1 MFGVKPPRA
10 GFLAHENPL
19 FSGLLRKDG
28 PVRPENRSDNL
39 FGFLQRFP
47 GNSLDSLLSSHDNC
61 CCASRS
67 APGPSDAGNPSM
79 YPRTIKV
86 RSSSGSIHEYIRI
99 VEAYREDGKVKQRVV
114 ADLGRKDLL
123 VEILPKL
130 RRLLTGD
137 ADLEAGDSTTPQVG
151 DASNWGPV
159 LVVRALFDQLG
170 LWAILDQH
178 LGKAKGVPFADR
190 AFALI
195 ANRLI
200 APASEHGLAG
210 WLETDFVCDR
220 TGRRFLPHWHQRR
233 RVRVHPR
240 QLDAWYRT
248 LDQLIKAKD
257 HIEVAL
263 YHRLRDLFSFKPE
276 LVLYDITSTYFEG
289 AGPAD
294 LAQHGYSRD
303 GKPQNVQV
311 IVGVVMVAG
320 WPIAH
325 HVWAGNRIDHSTVQE
340 VIKDL
345 RQRFAFSRLVFVG
358 DRGMVT
364 DENIEAITRDQ
375 QGFLVGVKRRRN
387 PQIDG
392 WLAAVD
398 ETKWVSCPG
407 GINTRERKT
416 NPPRT
421 RAQEVLS
428 GDPSLRVIVID
439 SDERRTYEQAK
450 RQQAMERAR
459 QHLEKLQGRVAS
471 GKLKQPEKIGAAVE
485 RVMQKYHG
493 YRYFDWKLTAG
504 VLEFS
509 ESAERL
515 GREKA
520 IEGKYVVMTGE
531 KDLSVLDAVALY
543 KELTE
548 VESGF
553 RQLKDVMAMR
563 PIYHQ
568 IEPRVKAH
576 ILVAALALLVQR
588 LLGRRLA
595 EAGVDL
601 SPWRAMQAL
610 TTVRLVTFHLEGQ
623 RERQGVTGGCP
634 DARLVLKALRLAD
647 QRPPVPPAGEETM
660 M

>member
-1 MFGVKPPRA
+1 
-10 GFLAHENPL
+10 L
-19 FSGLLRKDG
+19 
-28 PVRPENRSDNL
+28 
-39 FGFLQRFP
+39 
-47 GNSLDSLLSSHDNC
+47 LLSSHDNC

-67 APGPSDAGNPSM
+67 APGPYDAGNPSM

-130 RRLLTGD
+130 RRLLTGG
-137 ADLEAGDSTTPQVG
+137 ADLQAGDSTAPQVG

-178 LGKAKGVPFADR
+178 LGRAKGVPFADR

-263 YHRLRDLFSFKPE
+263 YHRLRDLFSFKPD

-428 GDPSLRVIVID
+428 GDESLRVIVID

-459 QHLEKLQGRVAS
+459 QHLEKLQERVRS

-576 ILVAALALLVQR
+576 IFVAALALLVQR

-601 SPWRAMQAL
+601 SPGRSMQAL

-623 RERQGVTGGCP
+623 PERRGVTGGCP
-634 DARLVLKALRLAD
+634 DARLVLKALKLAD
-647 QRPPVPPAGEETM
+647 QRPPVPSEGKEIVM
-660 M
+660 

>member
-1 MFGVKPPRA
+1 
-10 GFLAHENPL
+10 
-19 FSGLLRKDG
+19 
-28 PVRPENRSDNL
+28 
-39 FGFLQRFP
+39 
-47 GNSLDSLLSSHDNC
+47 
-61 CCASRS
+61 
-67 APGPSDAGNPSM
+67 M
-79 YPRTIKV
+79 YPRTVKV

-99 VEAYREDGKVKQRVV
+99 VEAYRENGQVKQRVV

-123 VEILPKL
+123 TEILPKL
-130 RRLLTGD
+130 RRLL
-137 ADLEAGDSTTPQVG
+137 VG
-151 DASNWGPV
+151 DTDEEPGDPAALHVGEAATWGPV
-159 LVVRALFDQLG
+159 LVIRALFDQLG
-170 LWAILDQH
+170 LWDILDRH

-190 AFALI
+190 AFTLV

-220 TGRRFLPHWHQRR
+220 TGRRFIPHWHPRR

-248 LDQLIKAKD
+248 LDQLIRAKD
-257 HIEVAL
+257 RIEVAL
-263 YHRLRDLFSFKPE
+263 YHRLRDLFSFKPD

-294 LAQHGYSRD
+294 FAQHGYSRD
-303 GKPQNVQV
+303 GQPQNVQV

-345 RQRFAFSRLVFVG
+345 RQRFAFGRLIFVG

-364 DENIEAITRDQ
+364 EENLEAIARDRH
-375 QGFLVGVKRRRN
+375 GFLVGVKRRRN

-392 WLAAVD
+392 WLEAVD

-416 NPPRT
+416 DPPRT

-439 SDERRTYEQAK
+439 SDERRGYEQTK
-450 RQQAMERAR
+450 REQAMERAR
-459 QHLEKLQGRVAS
+459 QRLEKLKERVAS
-471 GKLKQPEKIGAAVE
+471 GQVKEPEKIGAAVE
-485 RVMQKYHG
+485 RIMQRYHG

-504 VLEFS
+504 GLEFS
-509 ESAERL
+509 EDEERL
-515 GREKA
+515 GREKK
-520 IEGKYVVMTGE
+520 IEGKYVVMTSE
-531 KDLSVLDAVALY
+531 KGLSLLDAVALY
-543 KELTE
+543 KELAE

-553 RQLKDVMAMR
+553 RQLKDVMALR

-568 IEPRVKAH
+568 IEVRVKAH
-576 ILVAALALLVQR
+576 IFVAALALLVQR
-588 LLGRRLA
+588 LLGRRLK

-601 SPWRAMQAL
+601 SPARAMQAL
-610 TTVRLVTFHLEGQ
+610 ATVRLVTFRVEGQ
-623 RERQGVTGGCP
+623 PERRGVTGGRP
-634 DARLVLKALRLAD
+634 DARLVLKALKIVD
-647 QRPPVPPAGEETM
+647 QRPPAPPEGEETVM
-660 M
+660 

>member
-1 MFGVKPPRA
+1 
-10 GFLAHENPL
+10 
-19 FSGLLRKDG
+19 
-28 PVRPENRSDNL
+28 
-39 FGFLQRFP
+39 
-47 GNSLDSLLSSHDNC
+47 
-61 CCASRS
+61 
-67 APGPSDAGNPSM
+67 M
-79 YPRTIKV
+79 YPRTVKV
-86 RSSSGSIHEYIRI
+86 RSSSGAIHEYIRI
-99 VEAYREDGKVKQRVV
+99 VEAYREDGKVRQRVV

-123 VEILPKL
+123 LEILPKL

-137 ADLEAGDSTTPQVG
+137 AEGDAGDPAALHVG
-151 DASNWGPV
+151 DAANWGPV

-170 LWAILDQH
+170 LRSILDQH
-178 LGKAKGVPFADR
+178 LGRAKGVPFADR
-190 AFALI
+190 AFALV

-220 TGRRFLPHWHQRR
+220 TGRRFLPHWHRR
-233 RVRVHPR
+233 GRVRVHPR

-248 LDQLIKAKD
+248 LDQLVQAKD
-257 HIEVAL
+257 RIEVAL

-289 AGPAD
+289 AGPHDFAR
-294 LAQHGYSRD
+294 HGYSRD

-340 VIKDL
+340 VIRDL
-345 RQRFAFSRLVFVG
+345 RRRFAFGRLVFVG

-364 DENIEAITRDQ
+364 DENIAAITRDQ
-375 QGFLVGVKRRRN
+375 QGFLVGAKRRRN

-392 WLAAVD
+392 WLEAVD

-416 NPPRT
+416 DPPRT

-428 GDPSLRVIVID
+428 GDPGLRVIVID
-439 SDERRTYEQAK
+439 SDERRGYEQAK
-450 RQQAMERAR
+450 REQAMERAR
-459 QHLEKLQGRVAS
+459 RHLEKLRERVSS
-471 GKLKQPEKIGAAVE
+471 GKLKRPEKVGAAAE
-485 RVMQKYHG
+485 RIMQKYHG

-515 GREKA
+515 GREKK

-531 KDLSVLDAVALY
+531 KDLSILDAVALY

-568 IEPRVKAH
+568 IEARVKAH
-576 ILVAALALLVQR
+576 IFVAALALLAQR
-588 LLGRRLA
+588 LLGRRLQ

-601 SPWRAMQAL
+601 SPARAMQAL
-610 TTVRLVTFHLEGQ
+610 ATVRLVTFHLEGQ
-623 RERQGVTGGCP
+623 PERRGVTGGCP
-634 DARLVLKALRLAD
+634 DARQVLKALKLAD
-647 QRPPVPPAGEETM
+647 HRPPTPPEGDDTVM
-660 M
+660 

>member
-1 MFGVKPPRA
+1 MF
-10 GFLAHENPL
+10 
-19 FSGLLRKDG
+19 
-28 PVRPENRSDNL
+28 
-39 FGFLQRFP
+39 
-47 GNSLDSLLSSHDNC
+47 
-61 CCASRS
+61 
-67 APGPSDAGNPSM
+67 
-79 YPRTIKV
+79 PRTVKV

-123 VEILPKL
+123 IEILPKL
-130 RRLLTGD
+130 RRLLTGETD
-137 ADLEAGDSTTPQVG
+137 PQPGQPPALDVG
-151 DASNWGPV
+151 DAATWGPI

-178 LGKAKGVPFADR
+178 LGKAKGVLFADR

-220 TGRRFLPHWHQRR
+220 TGRRFLPHWHRR
-233 RVRVHPR
+233 GRVRVHPR

-248 LDQLIKAKD
+248 LDQLLRAKD
-257 HIEVAL
+257 RIEVAL
-263 YHRLRDLFSFKPE
+263 YHRLRDLFSLKPE

-289 AGPAD
+289 AGPTDFAR
-294 LAQHGYSRD
+294 HGYSRD

-325 HVWAGNRIDHSTVQE
+325 HVWAGNRIDHSTVQD

-345 RQRFAFSRLVFVG
+345 QQRFAFGRLVFVG

-364 DENIEAITRDQ
+364 DANIAAITREEH
-375 QGFLVGVKRRRN
+375 GFLVGVKRRRH
-387 PQIDG
+387 PRIDG
-392 WLAAVD
+392 WLEAVD
-398 ETKWVSCPG
+398 ETKWVACPG

-416 NPPRT
+416 DPPRT
-421 RAQEVLS
+421 RAQEVPS

-439 SDERRTYEQAK
+439 SDERRAYEQAK
-450 RQQAMERAR
+450 REQAMGRAR
-459 QHLEKLQGRVAS
+459 GHLERLKERVAKGRV
-471 GKLKQPEKIGAAVE
+471 KQPEKVGAAVE

-504 VLEFS
+504 GLEFS

-515 GREKA
+515 GREKK

-531 KDLSVLDAVALY
+531 KDLGLTEAVGLY
-543 KELTE
+543 KELTA

-568 IEPRVKAH
+568 IEARVKAH
-576 ILVAALALLVQR
+576 IFVAALALLVQR
-588 LLGRRLA
+588 LLGRRLE

-601 SPWRAMQAL
+601 SPARAMQAL
-610 TTVRLVTFHLEGQ
+610 ATVRLVTFHLEGQ
-623 RERQGVTGGCP
+623 PERRGVTGGCP
-634 DARLVLKALRLAD
+634 DARLVLKALKLAD
-647 QRPPVPPAGEETM
+647 QRPPEPPAGEKTVM
-660 M
+660 

>member
-1 MFGVKPPRA
+1 
-10 GFLAHENPL
+10 
-19 FSGLLRKDG
+19 
-28 PVRPENRSDNL
+28 
-39 FGFLQRFP
+39 
-47 GNSLDSLLSSHDNC
+47 
-61 CCASRS
+61 
-67 APGPSDAGNPSM
+67 M
-79 YPRTIKV
+79 YPRTVKV
-86 RSSSGSIHEYIRI
+86 RSSSGTVHEYIRI
-99 VEAYREDGKVKQRVV
+99 VEAYREGGQVKQRVV

-123 VEILPKL
+123 VEVLPKL
-130 RRLLTGD
+130 RRLLAGETD
-137 ADLEAGDSTTPQVG
+137 EEPADPATLHVGEAAT
-151 DASNWGPV
+151 WGPV

-170 LWAILDQH
+170 LWDILDQH

-190 AFALI
+190 AFVLI

-220 TGRRFLPHWHQRR
+220 RGRRFLPHWHRRR

-248 LDQLIKAKD
+248 LDQLLKAKD

-263 YHRLRDLFSFKPE
+263 YHRLRDLFSFKPD

-289 AGPAD
+289 AGPDDFAK
-294 LAQHGYSRD
+294 HGYSRD
-303 GKPQNVQV
+303 GRPHNVQV

-340 VIKDL
+340 VINDL
-345 RQRFAFSRLVFVG
+345 RRRFAFGRLVFVG

-364 DENIEAITRDQ
+364 EANLAAITRDEH
-375 QGFLVGVKRRRN
+375 GFLVGAKRRRN

-398 ETKWVSCPG
+398 ESKWVTCPG
-407 GINTRERKT
+407 GINTRERKVD
-416 NPPRT
+416 PPRT

-428 GDPSLRVIVID
+428 GDPGLRVIVID
-439 SDERRTYEQAK
+439 SDERRTYERA
-450 RQQAMERAR
+450 RREQAMERAR
-459 QHLEKLQGRVAS
+459 QRLERLRERVAA
-471 GKLKQPEKIGAAVE
+471 GEVKRPETIGAAVE
-485 RVMQKYHG
+485 RIMQKYHG
-493 YRYFDWKLTAG
+493 YRYFDWKLAAG
-504 VLEFS
+504 GLEFT

-515 GREKA
+515 GREEK

-531 KDLSVLDAVALY
+531 KDLGVPDAVALY
-543 KELTE
+543 KELSE

-553 RQLKDVMAMR
+553 RQLKDVLGMR
-563 PIYHQ
+563 PIYHR

-576 ILVAALALLVQR
+576 IFVAALALLVQR
-588 LLGRRLA
+588 LLGRRLE

-601 SPWRAMQAL
+601 SPARALQASA
-610 TTVRLVTFHLEGQ
+610 TVRLVTFHLEG
-623 RERQGVTGGCP
+623 RPERRGLTGGCP
-634 DARLVLKALRLAD
+634 DARLVLKALKSAD
-647 QRPPVPPAGEETM
+647 QRPPVPPAGEETVL
-660 M
+660 